1 MTIHNQLTIH
11 NHQPFFEQALQHGVL
26 SGIITRE
33 RVQEIINEAPQGIVQ
48 IAGVFGNKN
57 LRPSIEEA
65 RIRIVNLVSLYLQ
78 ATCEGDLDRAALS
91 LQNQSIL
98 AHSR

>member
-11 NHQPFFEQALQHGVL
+11 NDQPFFEQALQHGVL

-98 AHSR
+98 THSR